1 MSDSNSINKPAASAA
16 KTIKVTLVKSAIGYE
31 KSQGLTLKALGLTR
45 IGQIVERAD
54 TPAVRGMIQTV
65 IHLVKVG

>member
-1 MSDSNSINKPAASAA
+1 MSDSNSINKPAAGAA
-16 KTIKVTLVKSAIGYE
+16 KTVKVTLVKSAIGYE
-31 KSQGLTLKALGLTR
+31 KSQGLTLKALGLSR
-45 IGQIVERAD
+45 IGQTVERAD

>member
-1 MSDSNSINKPAASAA
+1 MSDSNNSSKTAA
-16 KTIKVTLVKSAIGYE
+16 KTVKVTLV
-31 KSQGLTLKALGLTR
+31 KSQGLTLKALGLR
-45 IGQIVERAD
+45 KIGQTVERAD

>member
-1 MSDSNSINKPAASAA
+1 MSDSNNSSKTAA
-16 KTIKVTLVKSAIGYE
+16 KTVKVTLVKSAIGYE
-31 KSQGLTLKALGLTR
+31 KSQGLTLKALGLR
-45 IGQIVERAD
+45 KIGQTVERAD